1 MEDLLTRAQLVGYD
15 PELAAIGTVVPRAEF
30 AATAARAE
38 SPATLL
44 LDLDRVEE
52 GAGDGIT
59 HARIAVDWDK
69 DTLDQLLASTED
81 EEIALWFDERELARA
96 FDDVD
101 AHGLRER
108 AAVLAVAVTAVG
120 VGASP
125 ALARTVPAMGTQRGE
140 QLNQQLS
147 AGQSHG
153 TQASAVQSMGTQR
166 GEQLNQEIS
175 GGQTQSPSIGAPAV
189 TSTGDTGLSSGEI
202 VAIAGA
208 GAILISAAGFGVA
221 RKHEPPVRPA

>member
-1 MEDLLTRAQLVGYD
+1 VEDLLTRAQLVGYD

-30 AATAARAE
+30 AATAAQAE

-44 LDLDRVEE
+44 LDLDRVE
-52 GAGDGIT
+52 GGTGDGIT

-147 AGQSHG
+147 TGQSHG

-175 GGQTQSPSIGAPAV
+175 GGQSPSIEAPAV
-189 TSTGDTGLSSGEI
+189 TTTGGTGLSSGEI

-221 RKHEPPVRPA
+221 RRHEPPVRPA